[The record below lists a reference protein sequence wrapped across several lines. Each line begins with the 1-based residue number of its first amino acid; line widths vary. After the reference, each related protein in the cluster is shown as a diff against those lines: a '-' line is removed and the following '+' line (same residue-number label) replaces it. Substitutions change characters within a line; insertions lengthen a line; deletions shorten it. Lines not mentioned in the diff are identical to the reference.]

1 MRKGMNLTGLFQYGN
16 KNTDSKVSS
25 GGKAGTGGYVTA
37 GNSKQAV
44 KGLTQGQSIH
54 GEIVGKNGNEVQIR
68 VDKDVVITARLD
80 KDIPVSVGQSMTFEV
95 KNSAGTQIALR
106 PLFENMAQDA
116 NVLKALEAAK
126 LPATSELMQMV
137 SAMMKQGMSIDK
149 NALMDMGRAV
159 MANVG
164 SNPETIV
171 LMKALNLPITPEN
184 IQQFENYQNYKHQIL
199 SNVTDILMEIP
210 KAFQSMTAAGQG
222 DMAMDFYTRILNLAA
237 GQAADGQ
244 AGESVNRVFTDI
256 IGENGETVSVQG
268 QNAVQQGQENPAVL
282 PDGEAA
288 GSIQKE
294 VQAGMDRELAGMI
307 KEGSGQGRDDA
318 AESGTM
324 EAVREQ
330 TRPVQS
336 DDSFLAGILNG
347 GSRTQLAAM
356 LGKLGMPEGMLAQVR
371 NGSIT
376 AELLMKGI
384 QEMTAGQGG
393 NINHADLMKLF
404 GSREYTQVLT
414 RAMEQQWLMKPEQV
428 AEKKDVESFYRK
440 LQTQTAQLMDALN
453 QAGKDTPLSK
463 SLTNMQNNLDF
474 MNQMNQMFQYIQLPL
489 KMSGGEAHGDL
500 YVYANRKSAKA
511 EDGSVSALLH
521 LDMEHLGPMDI
532 YVRMKDQN
540 VSTKFYLQD
549 EAMIDFIAEHIH
561 LLDERLRK
569 RGYSFQSEMVAA
581 EETKGS
587 VSVIETLTAQER
599 KATLLAQ
606 YSFDVRA

>member
-1 MRKGMNLTGLFQYGN
+1 MNLAGLFQYGN
-16 KNTDSKVSS
+16 KSTDSKVSS
-25 GGKAGTGGYVTA
+25 GGKVSTGGYVTA

-68 VDKDVVITARLD
+68 VDKDIVITARLD

-126 LPATSELMQMV
+126 LPATNELMQMV

-159 MANVG
+159 MANAG
-164 SNPETIV
+164 SSPETV
-171 LMKALNLPITPEN
+171 VMMKALNLPITPEN
-184 IQQFENYQNYKHQIL
+184 IQQFENYQGYKHQIL

-210 KAFQSMTAAGQG
+210 KAFHAMAAAGQG

-237 GQAADGQ
+237 GQEAAEQ
-244 AGESVNRVFTDI
+244 AGEPVNRVFTDI
-256 IGENGETVSVQG
+256 TGESGETISAQE
-268 QNAVQQGQENPAVL
+268 QNAAQPAVL
-282 PDGEAA
+282 PDNEAA
-288 GSIQKE
+288 DGIQKE
-294 VQAGMDRELAGMI
+294 VQAGMDRELAGII
-307 KEGSGQGRDDA
+307 KDGGGQGKDA
-318 AESGTM
+318 AAAENGNTD
-324 EAVREQ
+324 AVREQ
-330 TRPVQS
+330 ALPVQS
-336 DDSFLAGILNG
+336 DDSFLAGLLNG
-347 GSRTQLAAM
+347 GSRVQLAAM
-356 LGKLGMPEGMLAQVR
+356 LGKLGMPEGMLSQVR
-371 NGSIT
+371 EGSIS
-376 AELLMKGI
+376 AELLMKEI
-384 QEMTAGQGG
+384 QRMTAGQGE
-393 NINHADLMKLF
+393 NINRADLMKLF

-414 RAMEQQWLMKPEQV
+414 KAMEQQWLMKPEQV
-428 AEKKDVESFYRK
+428 AEKRDVESFYRK

-453 QAGKDTPLSK
+453 QAGKDTPLAK
-463 SLTNMQNNLDF
+463 SLTNMQKNLDF

-500 YVYANRKSAKA
+500 YVYANRKSAKN
-511 EDGSVSALLH
+511 EDDSVSALLH

-532 YVRMKDQN
+532 YVLMKERN

-561 LLDERLRK
+561 LLDERLQK
-569 RGYSFQSEMVAA
+569 RGYSFKSEMVVK

-587 VSVIETLTAQER
+587 TSVIETLTAQEK

>member
-1 MRKGMNLTGLFQYGN
+1 MNLAGLFQYGN

-25 GGKAGTGGYVTA
+25 GGKASTGGYVTA

-164 SNPETIV
+164 SNPETVV

-307 KEGSGQGRDDA
+307 KDGSGQGRDAA

-371 NGSIT
+371 EGSIT

-384 QEMTAGQGG
+384 QEMTAGQGD

-474 MNQMNQMFQYIQLPL
+474 MNQMNHMFQYIQLPL

-500 YVYANRKSAKA
+500 YVYANRKNAKA

-569 RGYSFQSEMVAA
+569 RGYSFQSEMVTA